1 VRLLAV
7 LTFLFVALLPALA
20 FGQSITLGTQIE
32 HSVDTDATAF
42 DEIWYEEC
50 TNPTATVTIPVTLVG
65 VDNDNVHIWV
75 GRSVNCADNSTR
87 EMNVDEGNCVDIGVM
102 EGNTTVELVVR
113 DILQVL
119 TDEEIAS
126 ANYCSSIGQDTVTVY
141 LLDMESSTV
150 TTSASVP
157 FKVDFSGPSAP
168 DIKSVGIGEN
178 QLIVKWDSSSS
189 SDIDGYRVFCEPVA
203 GGTLVDEGEEPA
215 CVGTLL
221 VPGQRPPGAVKAS
234 QQYGQTKES
243 GSYDDLEN
251 GIWYACGVAGVDTKG
266 NYGDLSDLKCGKPE
280 IVTDFYEAYVAAGGE
295 GGGGFC
301 AFSRNPNRSA
311 LVVVG
316 ALALVLA
323 ARRRKGAA
331 RS

>member
-1 VRLLAV
+1 VRLLAF

-20 FGQSITLGTQIE
+20 FGQSITLGTQID
-32 HSVDTDATAF
+32 HSVDTDATSY

-50 TNPTATVTIPVTLVG
+50 TTPGATVTIPVTLMG

-102 EGNTTVELVVR
+102 EGNTTQELFVQ

-119 TDEEIAS
+119 TDEEIGS

-141 LLDMESSTV
+141 FLDMVSSTV
-150 TTSASVP
+150 TTSASLP

-168 DIKSVGIGEN
+168 ELDRVGIGES
-178 QLIVKWDSSSS
+178 QLIIHWDSSSS
-189 SDIDGYRVFCEPVA
+189 ADIDGYRVFCEPLD
-203 GGTLVDEGEEPA
+203 TLVEEGAEPT

-221 VPGQRPPGAVKAS
+221 VPGERPPGSVKAS
-234 QQYGQTKES
+234 KQYGVTKDS
-243 GSYDDLEN
+243 GAYDGLEN
-251 GIWYACGVAGVDTKG
+251 GVWYACGVAGVDTQG
-266 NYGDLSDLKCGKPE
+266 NYGNLSELGCGKPE
-280 IVTDFYEAYVAAGGE
+280 PVTDFYEAYVNAGGE

-301 AFSRNPNRSA
+301 AFSRTPQRSA
-311 LVVVG
+311 LAAFG
-316 ALALVLA
+316 AAALLLA